1 MVNNKEEKS
10 KQNLVYIYNI
20 NEGLKYFEKDLKV
33 RTDVFP
39 LIADVNGDNIAEI
52 IIQSEG
58 KEGFSKLNI
67 SKGVILNLIN
77 GTIK

>member
-20 NEGLKYFEKDLKV
+20 NEGLKYLDKDLKV
-33 RTDVFP
+33 RTDVSP

-58 KEGFSKLNI
+58 KEGFPKLNI
-67 SKGVILNLIN
+67 SKGPIFNLIN